1 MDSIKKKMTAI
12 ILVVVLIPFITY
24 SLVNHFLALKNI
36 EKQVVSSNADLNS
49 ALEGTITEFFDKT
62 FNATAQLAESAEII
76 SMKPDIQKKILED
89 TYKRNNFFRLIFVAD
104 KNGAQIAR
112 STGLV
117 NTETYNRFWFLRMKK
132 ELHAFTSEAYFSD
145 KDNKVV
151 VSEGYP
157 IISKGELSGVL
168 IAEVNLSSI
177 KDKLKS
183 FVSKKD
189 AVVYIIDNKGNVV
202 FLSTNNEDLTEKQ
215 NLIMKQKTLLIVDS
229 NKDVLLDK
237 YKNQSERLEPLKI
250 SDVLSVAA
258 RDAVSGENGSKI
270 FFDGKTKK
278 LLCYKSIR
286 VDGVSGNWAILVEE
300 DYNQAMSFALST
312 LKNSIVA
319 TVVQLLILLLLSF
332 YISKL
337 ISTPMKIITDG
348 VRAIKNGRLEYRID
362 IKGNDEF
369 AEMGGA
375 FNEMAT
381 NLMESY
387 EQQIRKNREL
397 KGINMEMEESN
408 RQLLVAIKQLNET
421 EGNLRS
427 AFKKTVQGL
436 ISAVEAKDLY
446 TESHSIRVAN
456 YSVAIAEKMG
466 YVTRKKEDLWIA
478 GVLHDIGKIGITD
491 LILNKVGKLT
501 QKEYNEIKQHPV
513 IACKMLSK
521 IDLNREIMEAIRYH
535 HEKFDGSGYPDSLSG
550 KEIPEM
556 AAIISVADAF
566 DAITSTRAYR
576 ESRTLEEGID
586 EIVANAG
593 TQFKIEV
600 VSALLNLYNENSEI
614 IEKIHNDDNI
624 KMPI

>member
-12 ILVVVLIPFITY
+12 ILIVVLIPFITY

-49 ALEGTITEFFDKT
+49 ALAGTITEFFDKT

-76 SMKPDIQKKILED
+76 SMNPETQKKILED

-117 NTETYNRFWFLRMKK
+117 NTETYNRFWFIRMKK

-151 VSEGYP
+151 VSEVYP
-157 IISKGELSGVL
+157 IISKDELSGVL

-189 AVVYIIDNKGNVV
+189 AVVYIIDDKGNVV
-202 FLSTNNEDLTEKQ
+202 FRSNNNEDLTEKQ
-215 NLIMKQKTLLIVDS
+215 NLITKQKTVLIIDS

-250 SDVLSVAA
+250 SDVLSIAA
-258 RDAVSGENGSKI
+258 REAVSGENGSKI

-278 LLCYKSIR
+278 LLCYKPIR
-286 VDGVSGNWAILVEE
+286 VNAVSGNWAILVEE

-312 LKNSIVA
+312 LRNSIVA

-337 ISTPMKIITDG
+337 ISTPMTIITDG
-348 VRAIKNGRLEYRID
+348 VRAIKNGRLEYRIN

-456 YSVAIAEKMG
+456 YSVVIAEKMG
-466 YVTRKKEDLWIA
+466 YSTRKKEDLWIA

-521 IDLNREIMEAIRYH
+521 IDLSREIMEAIRYH
-535 HEKFDGSGYPDSLSG
+535 HEKFDGSGYPDNLPG

-586 EIVANAG
+586 EIVSNAG

-624 KMPI
+624 EMPI